1 MKFFNTSGPMKPEI
15 HYCLPP
21 LARLDK
27 DRVVSLIAQQK
38 YFVLHAPRQTG
49 KTTCMKALVE
59 ELNQG
64 GNYHA
69 LYVNV
74 ESAQAARE
82 DVPAAMRSMLN
93 QISVQ
98 ARSALKDDFPLDHME
113 AILARAGPFESLFTI
128 LHDWSEA
135 TPQPIVLVMDEIDT
149 LIGDTLVSALRQ
161 LRTGYV
167 DRPRAFPQSIILCGV
182 RDVRDYRIEGEKE
195 VVTGGSAF
203 NIKDESLRLG
213 NFSAAEIETLYRQ
226 HTTETGQRF
235 DDGVWPLVW
244 ELTAGQP
251 WLVNALAYEACFR
264 QADGQDRSR
273 PVTVELIERAKEALI
288 LRRDT
293 HLHQLVETL
302 KEDRVRRVIEPMLAG
317 ELNGDQIPTDN
328 IQYVLDLGLI
338 RRGPNGLEIAN
349 AIYREVVPRAL
360 TFTQQIKIESIQ
372 RPAWYITP
380 EGRLDMKKLLAE
392 FQQFFR
398 EHSESWLERFE
409 YKEAGPQLLLQAFLQ
424 RIVNSGGDIRRE
436 YGLGRKRTDL
446 LITWPY
452 PGGAQRI
459 VLELKLARAA
469 PEKVMAE
476 GLAQTAGYADQCDAD
491 EAHLLIFDRRPKR
504 RWSDRIYR
512 RARKH
517 QGRSIIVWG
526 L

>member
-1 MKFFNTSGPMKPEI
+1 MKFFNTSGPMKPDI

-21 LARLDK
+21 LARIDR
-27 DRVVSLIAQQK
+27 DRVSSLIEQEK

-49 KTTCMKALVE
+49 KTTCMRALVE
-59 ELNQG
+59 ELNQH

-69 LYVNV
+69 LYINI

-82 DVPAAMRSMLN
+82 DVPAAMRSILN

-113 AILARAGPFESLFTI
+113 AILARAGAFESLFTM

-135 TPQPIVLVMDEIDT
+135 ALRPIVLVIDEIDM

-161 LRTGYV
+161 LRTGYA
-167 DRPRAFPQSIILCGV
+167 DRPAAFPQSIILCGV
-182 RDVRDYRIEGEKE
+182 RDVRDYRIEGEKQ
-195 VVTGGSAF
+195 VVAGGSAF

-213 NFSAAEIETLYRQ
+213 NFSAEEIGALYRQ
-226 HTTETGQRF
+226 HTAETGQQF
-235 DDGVWPLVW
+235 DDGIWPLVW
-244 ELTAGQP
+244 ELTGGQP
-251 WLVNALAYEACFR
+251 WLVNALAYDACFR
-264 QADGQDRSR
+264 QAEGKDRSR
-273 PVTVELIERAKEALI
+273 PVTVELIEQSKEALI

-293 HLHQLVETL
+293 HLHQLAETL
-302 KEDRVRRVIEPMLAG
+302 KEDRVRRVIEPLLVGGQKA
-317 ELNGDQIPTDN
+317 EKIPPDD
-328 IQYVLDLGLI
+328 IQYVRDLGLI
-338 RRGPNGLEIAN
+338 GLGQPPTIGNG
-349 AIYREVVPRAL
+349 IYREVIPREL
-360 TFTQQIKIESIQ
+360 TWSTQEFLVQEA
-372 RPAWYITP
+372 AWYITP

-424 RIVNSGGDIRRE
+424 RIVNGGGDIRRE

-446 LITWPY
+446 LVTWPHQQ
-452 PGGAQRI
+452 GVQRI

-469 PEKVMAE
+469 PDKVIAE
-476 GLAQTAGYADQCDAD
+476 GLVQTAAYADRCNAD
-491 EAHLLIFDRRPKR
+491 EAHLLVFDRRPRR

-512 RARKH
+512 HARKH
-517 QGRSIIVWG
+517 QGRPITVWG